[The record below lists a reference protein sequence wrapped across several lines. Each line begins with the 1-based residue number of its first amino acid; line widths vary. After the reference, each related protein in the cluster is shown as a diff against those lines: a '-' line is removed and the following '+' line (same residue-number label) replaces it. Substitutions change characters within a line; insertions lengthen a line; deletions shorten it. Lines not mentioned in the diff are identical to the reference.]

1 MQVHDVRIL
10 RGAAIPTA
18 IAAVILAV
26 VSAIVAGQKGLIGSI
41 LASVIV
47 GAFFTVGMFV
57 IARAGRI
64 SPQVMMQV
72 AILSYMVK
80 IALLFGFVVA
90 FANATWFNPKAFAAS
105 LVASTLVWM
114 GAQIRAFSKEKILY
128 VDPHQTTR

>member
-26 VSAIVAGQKGLIGSI
+26 VSAIVAGPKGLIGSV

-90 FANATWFNPKAFAAS
+90 FAHAKWFNPKAFAAS
-105 LVASTLVWM
+105 LVVSTLVWI

-128 VDPHQTTR
+128 VDPHQTSL

>member
-26 VSAIVAGQKGLIGSI
+26 ISAIVAGPKGLIGSL
-41 LASVIV
+41 LACAIV

-72 AILSYMVK
+72 AIVSYMVK

-90 FANATWFNPKAFAAS
+90 FAHATWFNPKAFAAS
-105 LVASTLVWM
+105 LVASTLVWI

-128 VDPHQTTR
+128 VDPNQTGV